1 MSKTR
6 PIHPPKNLDPNRSRR
21 AAASLTPR
29 PSRGTIPADKR
40 DRRRVDPD
48 CDARFLRTRSAPKR
62 PSELK
67 RLVHGITQKMLIQ
80 TLRELEA
87 DGLVSR
93 KMFNQVPPKVEYSTT
108 DLCQTL
114 EPTLKALCQWGDS
127 YADKTFAKGEVQILN
142 DN

>member
-1 MSKTR
+1 MKTYYC
-6 PIHPPKNLDPNRSRR
+6 NLEVTLDVIGGKWK
-21 AAASLTPR
+21 SLILHYLIK
-29 PSRGTIPADKR
+29 G
-40 DRRRVDPD
+40 
-48 CDARFLRTRSAPKR
+48 PKR
-62 PSELK
+62 TSELK
-67 RLVHGITQKMLIQ
+67 RLAHGITQKMLIQ